1 MALCAVDPVWVGVLT
16 ERTAAL
22 PKGAVRVSREHALLA
37 IFEKAHSI
45 RLSQE
50 PCLGV

>member
-1 MALCAVDPVWVGVLT
+1 MW
-16 ERTAAL
+16 RRR
-22 PKGAVRVSREHALLA
+22 VRA

-50 PCLGV
+50 RLAIAPDDDTLGRAQLPDLGLCL